1 MSKKILKR
9 AFSIFENA
17 AEEKGYRLRWF
28 PPQFLKTP
36 NVEMS
41 LSLEFVL
48 AHLMLRKK
56 EVYFI
61 QIGANDGMKDDPLQ
75 KFVKEYGWKGILV
88 EPIPE
93 AFEALKENY
102 GNNSNLKFINA
113 AIAEENGVRTLYT
126 FRRDTDFKGG
136 TLYSSFRRDV
146 LLRNTRWV
154 PEGAQQVVEV
164 PVKCL
169 SMTSLIREAEGNAVD
184 LLVIDTEG
192 FDFNILKMIDFSV
205 LSPRIIAYEHAHL
218 SKGDMTAA
226 TDLLLA
232 QGYRLTRDNLD
243 TIAYRPIASF
253 AAR

>member
-1 MSKKILKR
+1 MSKKLLR
-9 AFSIFENA
+9 RVFSVLENV
-17 AEEKGYRLRWF
+17 AEEKGYRIRWF
-28 PPQFLKTP
+28 PPQFLKDP
-36 NVEMS
+36 KLEMS

-48 AHLMLRKK
+48 AHLMLRKRD
-56 EVYFI
+56 VYFI

-93 AFEALKENY
+93 AFEALTKNY
-102 GNNSNLKFINA
+102 GNNPNLKFINA
-113 AIAEENGVRTLYT
+113 AIAEEDGVRTLYS
-126 FRRDTDFKGG
+126 FRRDTGFQGG

-146 LLRNTRWV
+146 LLRNTRFI
-154 PEGAQQVVEV
+154 PETARQVVEV

-169 SMTSLIREAEGNAVD
+169 SMASLLREAAGNAVD
-184 LLVIDTEG
+184 LLLIDTEG

-205 LSPRIIAYEHAHL
+205 LLPPIIAYEHAHL
-218 SKGDMTAA
+218 SKSDMIAA
-226 TDLLLA
+226 TELLLS

-243 TIAYRPIASF
+243 TIAYRPIESF